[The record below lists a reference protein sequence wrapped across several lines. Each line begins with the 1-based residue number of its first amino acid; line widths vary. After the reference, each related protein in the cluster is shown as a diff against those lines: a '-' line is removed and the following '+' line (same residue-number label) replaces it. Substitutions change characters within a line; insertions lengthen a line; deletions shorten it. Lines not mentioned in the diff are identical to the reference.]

1 MSQPEAA
8 RHPTRRRPTSFGRLP
23 ISATAPPLPLSAA
36 GLPPGFRSSRCSGE
50 ATAPGARLATAA
62 VGALASWRDE
72 PSSALRDL
80 LVRERCPPLFLAVM
94 TGGALCAKAGRRGW
108 FLGSIVGD
116 CYSVV
121 LGTWS
126 RRYVRELGIAAEQLH
141 RGFEVPETTVCRI
154 VAQPM
159 IPVLLGRSA
168 Q

>member
-1 MSQPEAA
+1 MSQPPFDAYVK
-8 RHPTRRRPTSFGRLP
+8 
-23 ISATAPPLPLSAA
+23 APDSPLELAS
-36 GLPPGFRSSRCSGE
+36 
-50 ATAPGARLATAA
+50 LATAA

-126 RRYVRELGIAAEQLH
+126 RRYVRELGIAAEELH